1 MSKSRKRF
9 VAGARC
15 PKCQALDSIV
25 VYKDNGVETV
35 ECIECDYREQQTETK
50 VADKAQGQVIGL
62 FKPE

>member
-25 VYKDNGVETV
+25 LYKDNGVETV
-35 ECIECDYREQQTETK
+35 ECIECGYHEQQTDAK

-62 FKPE
+62 FKTE